1 MILDEGRL
9 LNILSSLPEDIK
21 DTIESLLEKIELDLA
36 YEKGLQSDIEV
47 LEKTIEVLEKTIEEL
62 KKQMAL
68 DKQPTPP
75 VFRLSSSPPAAQP
88 PAAQPGRY
96 IATGNTYPVKDLLKS
111 WGFRWNALDKQWFL
125 PDLGRSSEEAV
136 MKVRGLLKEQGKE
149 DAEIV
154 FVAGK

>member
-9 LNILSSLPEDIK
+9 LNTLPSLPEDIR
-21 DTIESLLEKIELDLA
+21 DTVENLLEKIELDLA

-68 DKQPTPP
+68 DKQPTQ
-75 VFRLSSSPPAAQP
+75 PPAAQP
-88 PAAQPGRY
+88 PAAQSGRY
-96 IATGNTYPVKDLLKS
+96 IATGNTYPVKDLLRS

-125 PDLGRSSEEAV
+125 PALGRSSEEAV

>member
-47 LEKTIEVLEKTIEEL
+47 LEKTIEEL

-75 VFRLSSSPPAAQP
+75 PAAQP
-88 PAAQPGRY
+88 PAAQSGRY

>member
-47 LEKTIEVLEKTIEEL
+47 LEKTIEEL
-62 KKQMAL
+62 KKQTAL

-75 VFRLSSSPPAAQP
+75 PAAQFLVV
-88 PAAQPGRY
+88 QFGRY
-96 IATGNTYPVKDLLKS
+96 NATGNTYPVKDLLKS

>member
-1 MILDEGRL
+1 
-9 LNILSSLPEDIK
+9 
-21 DTIESLLEKIELDLA
+21 
-36 YEKGLQSDIEV
+36 
-47 LEKTIEVLEKTIEEL
+47 
-62 KKQMAL
+62 MAL
-68 DKQPTPP
+68 DKQPTP
-75 VFRLSSSPPAAQP
+75 PPAAQP

>member
-47 LEKTIEVLEKTIEEL
+47 LEKTIEEL

-75 VFRLSSSPPAAQP
+75 PAAQP
-88 PAAQPGRY
+88 PAAQTGRY